1 MADKKLIQH
10 ELDKFISPVAGNSN
24 YSAVRSV
31 IANATGPV
39 TGQAQMTGSAVQ
51 LTAGALLNGVIITAR
66 SSNAAPVELGLASV
80 TNTINGTGNGYI
92 LEAGTSISFA
102 VTDVSTIYAIGN
114 SGDVISWAG
123 S

>member
-10 ELDKFISPVAGNSN
+10 EYDKFVSPVAGNN
-24 YSAVRSV
+24 NNSAVRSI
-31 IANATGPV
+31 IANAASPTV
-39 TGQAQMTGSAVQ
+39 GQAKMTGGAVQ
-51 LTAGALLNGVIITAR
+51 LTAGALLNGVIITAK
-66 SSNAAPVELGLASV
+66 STNAAPVELGLSGV
-80 TNTINGTGNGYI
+80 TTTNDGTGNGYI

-102 VTDVSTIYAIGN
+102 VTDVSTIYAIGT